1 MVTPIK
7 LANWEIELPAHT
19 PSVSRYK
26 IVLRI
31 GLVVAFY
38 ALILLLGT
46 YFGSVIRNL
55 VGEEFRTIHAPSL
68 QLVVAGSALIFAIAS
83 ALPFV
88 PGAEIGLGMLML
100 LGGQYALLVYLCML
114 FALMLAFTI
123 GRIVP
128 LNAISKAFGWLNLR
142 KAQSLLAR
150 LDGLAPDER
159 MDLLMA
165 NAPKRF
171 VPSLLRYRYVA
182 LIVLVNTPGNSIIGG
197 GGGIALMAGL
207 SGLFKWY
214 YFALAMAVAI
224 APIPIAFYLAM

>member
-1 MVTPIK
+1 M
-7 LANWEIELPAHT
+7 PAHV
-19 PSVSRYK
+19 PSVSRYR

-31 GLVVAFY
+31 CLVVIFY
-38 ALILLLGT
+38 ALILLIGT
-46 YFGSVIRNL
+46 YLGSVIRNL
-55 VGEEFRTIHAPSL
+55 AVEEFRTIHAPSL
-68 QLVVAGSALIFAIAS
+68 QLMVAGSALIFAITS

-88 PGAEIGLGMLML
+88 PGAEIGIGMLML

-114 FALMLAFTI
+114 FALMLAFTV
-123 GRIVP
+123 GHFVP
-128 LNAISKAFGWLNLR
+128 LSAIGKAFGWLNLR
-142 KAQSLLAR
+142 KAQSLLAK
-150 LDGLAPDER
+150 LDGLAPDQR

-171 VPSLLRYRYVA
+171 VPFLLRYRYIA
-182 LIVLVNTPGNSIIGG
+182 LIILVNTPGNSLIGG

-214 YFALAMAVAI
+214 YFALGMAVAI